1 MSLLINALEQG
12 LVYGI
17 MALGVLITFRV
28 LDFPDLT
35 VDGSFTMGAGVT
47 AALTVSGWN
56 PIIALLLGII
66 GGVIAGIFTGLLST
80 KLKILNLLA
89 GILTMTLLYSVNLR
103 IMGRPNIP
111 LLGQSTVLDQ
121 FRSLLSPIGL
131 GDYSDLIFFGLV
143 LILIKILLDLFF
155 NTELGLA
162 LRATGDN
169 EQMILAQGVNT
180 DTMKIL
186 GLAISNGLV
195 AFSGGLVAQYT
206 GFADVGM
213 GIGMIIA
220 GLASV
225 IVGETLLPTKSFI
238 WVTTGVI
245 AGSVIYRTAIM
256 LALRYGYNLGF
267 KASDLKL
274 ITALIVIAALVTPQ
288 VREKLNLKLGE
299 QVGIS

>member
-35 VDGSFTMGAGVT
+35 VDGSFTMGAGIT

-56 PIIALLLGII
+56 PFLALLLGIV
-66 GGVIAGIFTGLLST
+66 GGMIAGIFTGLLST
-80 KLKILNLLA
+80 KLNILNLLA

-111 LLGQSTVLDQ
+111 LIGQSTVLDQ
-121 FRSLLSPIGL
+121 FELLLVPIGL
-131 GDYSDLIFFGLV
+131 EKYSNLIFFGLV
-143 LILIKILLDLFF
+143 LILIKLLLDLFF

-195 AFSGGLVAQYT
+195 ALSGGLVAQYS

-245 AGSVIYRTAIM
+245 TGSIIYRAAIM

-274 ITALIVIAALVTPQ
+274 ITALIVIVALATPQ

-299 QVGIS
+299 KVGIG

>member
-1 MSLLINALEQG
+1 M
-12 LVYGI
+12 

-35 VDGSFTMGAGVT
+35 VDGSFPMGAGIT
-47 AALTVSGWN
+47 ASLLVMGWN
-56 PIIALLLGII
+56 PIPCILLGVV
-66 GGVIAGIFTGLLST
+66 GGVLAGTFTGLLST

-111 LLGQSTVLDQ
+111 LIGRETLIEQVDRLMAPLGLGQ
-121 FRSLLSPIGL
+121 
-131 GDYSDLIFFGLV
+131 YSSLIFFAVLV
-143 LILIKILLDLFF
+143 LVVKLLLDVFF
-155 NTELGLA
+155 NTEIGLA

-169 EQMILAQGVNT
+169 EQMIKAQGVNT

-195 AFSGGLVAQYT
+195 GLSGALVAQYS

-213 GIGMIIA
+213 GIGTIIA

-225 IVGETLLPTKSFI
+225 IIGETLLPTSTFR
-238 WVTTGVI
+238 WMTTAVI
-245 AGSVIYRTAIM
+245 TGSLIYRTTIM
-256 LALRYGYNLGF
+256 VALRYGHNLGF
-267 KASDLKL
+267 KSSDLKL
-274 ITALIVIAALVTPQ
+274 ITSLIVIIALAVPQ
-288 VREKLNLKLGE
+288 VRGKLNLKFGE
-299 QVGIS
+299 ET

>member
-1 MSLLINALEQG
+1 MSLLINSLEQG
-12 LVYGI
+12 LVYGL

-35 VDGSFTMGAGVT
+35 VDGSFPMGAGIT
-47 AALTVSGWN
+47 ASLLVMGWN
-56 PIIALLLGII
+56 PIPCILLGVV
-66 GGVIAGIFTGLLST
+66 GGVLAGTFTGLLST

-111 LLGQSTVLDQ
+111 LIGRETLIEQVDRLMAPLGLGQ
-121 FRSLLSPIGL
+121 
-131 GDYSDLIFFGLV
+131 YSSLIFFAVLV
-143 LILIKILLDLFF
+143 LVVKLLLDVFF
-155 NTELGLA
+155 NTEIGLA

-169 EQMILAQGVNT
+169 EQMIKAQGVNT

-195 AFSGGLVAQYT
+195 GLSGALVAQYS

-213 GIGMIIA
+213 GIGTIIA

-225 IVGETLLPTKSFI
+225 IIGETLLPTSTFR
-238 WVTTGVI
+238 WMTTAVI
-245 AGSVIYRTAIM
+245 TGSLIYRTTIM
-256 LALRYGYNLGF
+256 VALRYGHNLGF
-267 KASDLKL
+267 KSSDLKL
-274 ITALIVIAALVTPQ
+274 ITSLIVIIALAVPQ
-288 VREKLNLKLGE
+288 VRGKLNLKFGE
-299 QVGIS
+299 ET

>member
-1 MSLLINALEQG
+1 MSLLINSLEQG
-12 LVYGI
+12 LVYGL

-35 VDGSFTMGAGVT
+35 VDGSFPMGAGIT
-47 AALTVSGWN
+47 ASLLVMGWN
-56 PIIALLLGII
+56 PIPCILLGVV
-66 GGVIAGIFTGLLST
+66 GGVLAGTFTGLLST

-111 LLGQSTVLDQ
+111 LIGRETLIEQVDRLMAPLGLGQ
-121 FRSLLSPIGL
+121 
-131 GDYSDLIFFGLV
+131 YSSLIFFAALV
-143 LILIKILLDLFF
+143 LVVKLLLDVFF
-155 NTELGLA
+155 NTEIGLA

-169 EQMILAQGVNT
+169 EQMIKAQGVNT

-195 AFSGGLVAQYT
+195 GLSGALVAQYS

-213 GIGMIIA
+213 GIGTIIA

-225 IVGETLLPTKSFI
+225 IIGETLLPTSTFR
-238 WVTTGVI
+238 WMTTAVI
-245 AGSVIYRTAIM
+245 TGSLIYRTTIM
-256 LALRYGYNLGF
+256 VALRYGHNLGF
-267 KASDLKL
+267 KSSDLKL
-274 ITALIVIAALVTPQ
+274 ITSLIVIIALAVPQ
-288 VREKLNLKLGE
+288 VRGKLNLKFGE
-299 QVGIS
+299 ET

>member
-1 MSLLINALEQG
+1 MLINALEQG

-35 VDGSFTMGAGVT
+35 VDGSFTMGAGIT
-47 AALTVSGWN
+47 AAFTVSGWN
-56 PIIALLLGII
+56 PFLALLLGII
-66 GGVIAGIFTGLLST
+66 GGMVAGIFTGLLST
-80 KLKILNLLA
+80 KLNILNLLA

-111 LLGQSTVLDQ
+111 LIGQDTVLDK
-121 FRSLLSPIGL
+121 FETLLTPLGL
-131 GDYSDLIFFGLV
+131 ENYSNLIFFGLV
-143 LILIKILLDLFF
+143 LILIKLILDLFF

-195 AFSGGLVAQYT
+195 ALSGGLVAQYS

-225 IVGETLLPTKSFI
+225 IVGETLMPTRSFI

-245 AGSVIYRTAIM
+245 TGSIIYRAAIM
-256 LALRYGYNLGF
+256 VALRYGYNLGF

-274 ITALIVIAALVTPQ
+274 ITALIVIVALATPQ
-288 VREKLNLKLGE
+288 VRDKLNLKLGE
-299 QVGIS
+299 KVGMS

>member
-1 MSLLINALEQG
+1 MTLLIDALEQG

-35 VDGSFTMGAGVT
+35 VDGSFTMGAGIT

-56 PIIALLLGII
+56 PIIALLLGIV
-66 GGVIAGIFTGLLST
+66 GGMIAGIFTGLLST
-80 KLKILNLLA
+80 KLNILNLLA

-111 LLGQSTVLDQ
+111 LLGKSTILDQ
-121 FRSLLSPIGL
+121 FGSLLSPIGL

-143 LILIKILLDLFF
+143 LIFIKLFLDLFF

-274 ITALIVIAALVTPQ
+274 ITALIVIAALATPR

-299 QVGIS
+299 RVGI

>member
-35 VDGSFTMGAGVT
+35 VDGSFTMGAGIT
-47 AALTVSGWN
+47 AAFTVSGWN
-56 PIIALLLGII
+56 PFLALLLGII
-66 GGVIAGIFTGLLST
+66 GGMVAGIFTGLLST
-80 KLKILNLLA
+80 KLNILNLLA

-111 LLGQSTVLDQ
+111 LIGQDTVLDK
-121 FRSLLSPIGL
+121 FETLLTPLGL
-131 GDYSDLIFFGLV
+131 ENYSNLIFFGLV
-143 LILIKILLDLFF
+143 LIFIKLLLDLFF

-195 AFSGGLVAQYT
+195 ALSGGLVAQYS

-225 IVGETLLPTKSFI
+225 IVGETLMPTRSFI

-245 AGSVIYRTAIM
+245 TGSIIYRAAIM
-256 LALRYGYNLGF
+256 VALRYGYNLGF

-274 ITALIVIAALVTPQ
+274 ITALIVIVALATPQ
-288 VREKLNLKLGE
+288 VRDKLNLKLGE
-299 QVGIS
+299 KVGMS

>member
-35 VDGSFTMGAGVT
+35 VDGSFTMGAGIT

-56 PIIALLLGII
+56 PFLALLLGIV
-66 GGVIAGIFTGLLST
+66 GGMIAGIFTGLLST
-80 KLKILNLLA
+80 KLNILNLLA

-111 LLGQSTVLDQ
+111 LIGKSTVLDQ
-121 FRSLLSPIGL
+121 FESLLAPVNL
-131 GDYSDLIFFGLV
+131 EKYSNLIFFGLV
-143 LILIKILLDLFF
+143 LILIKLLLDLFF

-195 AFSGGLVAQYT
+195 ALSGGLVAQYS

-245 AGSVIYRTAIM
+245 TGSIIYRAAIM

-274 ITALIVIAALVTPQ
+274 ITALIVIVALATPQ

-299 QVGIS
+299 KVGIG